1 MEVGDDVRLS
11 REFLMDEPEWTGD
24 RTGWRI
30 THFLKRRRDNIRIRK
45 KGHVIDVNIEE
56 IEKVK

>member
-1 MEVGDDVRLS
+1 MEVGDSVRLS
-11 REFLMDEPEWTGD
+11 REFLMDEPAWTGE

-30 THFLKRRRDNIRIRK
+30 THFLKRTRDNIRIRR
-45 KGHVIDVNIEE
+45 KGQSIDVNIEE

>member
-1 MEVGDDVRLS
+1 MEVGDSVRLS
-11 REFLMDEPEWTGD
+11 REFLMDEPAWTGE

-30 THFLKRRRDNIRIRK
+30 THFLKCNRDSIRIRRK
-45 KGHVIDVNIEE
+45 SVTMDVNIEE